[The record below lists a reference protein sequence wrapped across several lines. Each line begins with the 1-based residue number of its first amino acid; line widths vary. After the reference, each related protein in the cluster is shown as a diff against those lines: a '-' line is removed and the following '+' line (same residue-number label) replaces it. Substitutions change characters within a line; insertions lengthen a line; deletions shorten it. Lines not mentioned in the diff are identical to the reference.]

1 MIGSMSVGAEG
12 PSRAELPREWE
23 RLERVAE
30 AAAAEVVFWRR
41 RTAEAEEE
49 VGRLRRSLEDLAV
62 DGNEAGDERREI
74 VRLRAENTALQ
85 SRMLQA
91 RKRVGALLKRL
102 SALELDP

>member
-1 MIGSMSVGAEG
+1 MSVAANGSG
-12 PSRAELPREWE
+12 RPELPREWE

-41 RTAEAEEE
+41 RTVEAEEE
-49 VGRLRRSLEDLAV
+49 VGRLRRALEEVAV
-62 DGNEAGDERREI
+62 RQEAGDERREV

-102 SALELDP
+102 AALEIDP

>member
-1 MIGSMSVGAEG
+1 MSVGADG
-12 PSRAELPREWE
+12 VGRAELPREWE

-49 VGRLRRSLEDLAV
+49 VGRLRRALEDLALTR
-62 DGNEAGDERREI
+62 EETGDDRREI

-102 SALELDP
+102 AALGLEP